1 MTWGQ
6 EKIIQY
12 VQYILDIYRDVLN
25 WSIEHHQEFITIGT
39 VVLLTFLT
47 VVVYDYVQAF
57 RNVPNRQLMR
67 VEMSKKRRKQW
78 VNSFISYIITEAME
92 EAYYK
97 GKITTK
103 EKLEY
108 YQMIGSRCNM
118 PCLLPKKW
126 PHKLPDQEELKAAI
140 KSRIKGN
147 IPVKTLTAKDA
158 KISLKL
164 KRT

>member
-6 EKIIQY
+6 EHITNHIR
-12 VQYILDIYRDVLN
+12 YILDIYKDVLN
-25 WSIEHHQEFITIGT
+25 WSVEHHQEFITVGT
-39 VVLLTFLT
+39 VILLTFLT

-57 RNVPNRQLMR
+57 RNVPKRQLMR

-78 VNSFISYIITEAME
+78 VSSYISYVITEAME

-97 GKITTK
+97 GKISLE

-126 PHKLPDQEELKAAI
+126 PHKFPDQEELKAAI

-147 IPVKTLTAKDA
+147 IPVKTFSSEKAKV
-158 KISLKL
+158 SLKL
-164 KRT
+164 KRV